1 MEVLNEYLSHP
12 GVGLGLTVGGLYLSR
27 QQVSQEM
34 LQTRALHKAELEAE
48 KNCHE
53 KSLMTLK
60 KTYLLDM
67 FYSIQQHFQQL
78 NSDLIG
84 STRESE
90 RDMFDQR
97 NQGLQTII
105 LASSVMF
112 SALSTIIVQ
121 GYLPTNAAHVI
132 FVMYAAFSTLSFLF
146 LFLSIVI
153 CIEVSTAVFAFVADR
168 GNRFVLL
175 LATSRRLFTA
185 YCLLF
190 NVYCSLFIPYCLLLT
205 VCCLLG
211 ASSELAGGLV
221 KSFWPPGK

>member
-1 MEVLNEYLSHP
+1 MNLNDMLSHP
-12 GVGLGLTVGGLYLSR
+12 GVGFGLTVGGLYLNR
-27 QQVSQEM
+27 QQVTAEM
-34 LQTRALHKAELEAE
+34 TQTRQLHKAEIEDERLR
-48 KNCHE
+48 HE
-53 KSLMTLK
+53 KSLTTLK

-112 SALSTIIVQ
+112 SALCTVIVQ

-132 FVMYAAFSTLSFLF
+132 FVLYAAFSTLSFLF

-153 CIEVSTAVFAFVADR
+153 CIEVRRVAY
-168 GNRFVLL
+168 F
-175 LATSRRLFTA
+175 
-185 YCLLF
+185 
-190 NVYCSLFIPYCLLLT
+190 T
-205 VCCLLG
+205 VCEDIG
-211 ASSELAGGLV
+211 
-221 KSFWPPGK
+221 